1 MYAMTGTLTAQPGK
15 RALLSNILIRASGL
29 VKTMPGCRAYIV
41 LEDSKDENVVAVF
54 EMWDDKEAHDASL
67 KDPRVR
73 ALIAEAM
80 PILAGAPSG
89 GEFRV
94 VSPI

>member
-1 MYAMTGTLTAQPGK
+1 MTGTLSAQPGK
-15 RALLSNILIRASGL
+15 RTVLSEILIRASVI
-29 VKTMPGCRAYIV
+29 VKSMPGCHAYIV
-41 LEDSKDENVVAVF
+41 LEDLKDEDAVAVF
-54 EMWDDKEAHDASL
+54 EMWDDKEAHDESL
-67 KDPRVR
+67 KNPQVR

>member
-15 RALLSNILIRASGL
+15 RGLLSNILVRASSL

-41 LEDSKDENVVAVF
+41 LEDFKDENVVAVF

>member
-1 MYAMTGTLTAQPGK
+1 MTGTLSAQPGK
-15 RALLSNILIRASGL
+15 RAMLSDILVRASAL
-29 VKTMPGCRAYIV
+29 VQSMPGCRAYIV
-41 LEDSKDENVVAVF
+41 LEDLKDENAVAVF
-54 EMWDDKEAHDASL
+54 EMWDDKEAHDESL
-67 KDPRVR
+67 KNPQVR
-73 ALIAEAM
+73 ALIAEAI